1 MITTIQ
7 TDANKIDSQFI
18 EAIKTLFKNKKIKVT
33 IEDETDET
41 EYLLTNES
49 NKDFLMRSIK
59 QAETGN
65 LISFNANDELK

>member
-18 EAIKTLFKNKKIKVT
+18 ESIKTLFKNKKIKVT